1 MPAPRLPTTVAIIAQ
16 SYYQLKDCKNAS
28 VWADKAIAAT
38 RKAGETPKENLY
50 LFKLQCASDA
60 GDTRGHGRGADGSD
74 PPDQQDRRIGTRCC
88 ASSARMSATI
98 TIP

>member
-1 MPAPRLPTTVAIIAQ
+1 MPATATPDNVAIIAQ

-28 VWADKAIAAT
+28 AWADKAIAAT

-60 GDTRGHGRGADGSD
+60 GRHRDDGRGADRSH
-74 PPDQQDRRIGTRCC
+74 PPHQ
-88 ASSARMSATI
+88 
-98 TIP
+98 